1 MRRELD
7 DCSTDDTQTLGCSYY
22 RHSRLEKLKAVGLG
36 PVGNLALYTRH
47 VMLWEAGSD
56 TRDVTLW
63 GQNGCNKYEVY
74 FAKSVTARYRY
85 RKTKKK

>member
-22 RHSRLEKLKAVGLG
+22 RHSRLEKLNTVG

-47 VMLWEAGSD
+47 VMLRCDEAGSD
-56 TRDVTLW
+56 TADVTLW
-63 GQNGCNKYEVY
+63 DQNGCNNVK
-74 FAKSVTARYRY
+74 FILQRQ
-85 RKTKKK
+85 